1 MPVFLICTFSF
12 EPVTSQETLAYSNVL
27 FIGSVLATRKATVVP
42 TAMPIK
48 RIMDKSKTAA
58 LFVGN
63 RGLLSFLLCAPGY
76 IIAVSFLDF
85 QSTLYALPL
94 SHLELLALFVKMTS
108 LVGAPCKVIL

>member
-1 MPVFLICTFSF
+1 M
-12 EPVTSQETLAYSNVL
+12 AYSNVL

-94 SHLELLALFVKMTS
+94 SHLKLLALFVKMTS
-108 LVGAPCKVIL
+108 LVGAPCKVIS